1 MIRFRRIFAPPILA
15 LVMLGALLSLGVAG
29 CETPVQ
35 MQKLPELTF
44 AHLQPMKLDVA
55 RIEVVSEYRSP
66 LRAPN
71 VEHLFPTPP
80 LKAMKRWAKDRLRAV
95 GRSGVAKLI
104 LTKASAIETAL
115 PTQTGLKATF
125 TKQQSQRYDLTVEA
139 RLEVS
144 SPNRQGTT
152 TAHATRFSTVRE
164 DASINVRE
172 KIWFD
177 LTEALVHDFD
187 KAMEKN
193 MRQHLRGWLR

>member
-1 MIRFRRIFAPPILA
+1 MIRPFLKITPVI
-15 LVMLGALLSLGVAG
+15 VALLSLGLVLSLGG

-35 MQKLPELTF
+35 RQKLPELTF
-44 AHLQPMKLDVA
+44 AHLSSLKLNVA
-55 RIEVVSEYRSP
+55 RIEVVSQYRSP
-66 LRAPN
+66 LKAPN

-80 LKAMKRWAKDRLRAV
+80 LKAMKQWAKDRLRAV
-95 GRSGVAKLI
+95 GRSGSVKLI
-104 LTKASAIETAL
+104 ITKAAAIETAL
-115 PTQTGLKATF
+115 PVQTGLKATF
-125 TKQQSQRYDLTVEA
+125 TKQQTQRYDLTVEA

-144 SPNRQGTT
+144 SPNGHGTT

-164 DASINVRE
+164 DASIDARE

-193 MRQHLRGWLR
+193 IRQHLRGWLR

>member
-1 MIRFRRIFAPPILA
+1 MIRYRRIFAPLILA
-15 LVMLGALLSLGVAG
+15 FLSLSLGG

-35 MQKLPELTF
+35 RQKLPELTF
-44 AHLQPMKLDVA
+44 AHLQPFKLNVA
-55 RIEVVSEYRSP
+55 RIEVVSQYRPP
-66 LRAPN
+66 LKAPN

-80 LKAMKRWAKDRLRAV
+80 LKAMKQWAKDRLRAV
-95 GRSGVAKLI
+95 GRSGTAKLI
-104 LTKASAIETAL
+104 ITTASAIETAL
-115 PTQTGLKATF
+115 PVQTGLKATF
-125 TKQQSQRYDLTVEA
+125 TKQQTQRYDLTVEA

-144 SPNRQGTT
+144 SPQGHGTT

-164 DASINVRE
+164 DASINARE

-177 LTEALVHDFD
+177 LTEALVRDFD

>member
-15 LVMLGALLSLGVAG
+15 LLSLGLVLSLGG

-35 MQKLPELTF
+35 RQKLPELTF
-44 AHLQPMKLDVA
+44 AHLSPLKLNVA
-55 RIEVVSEYRSP
+55 RIEVVSQYRPP
-66 LRAPN
+66 LKAPN

-80 LKAMKRWAKDRLRAV
+80 LKAMKQWAKDRLRAV
-95 GRSGVAKLI
+95 GRSGSAKLI
-104 LTKASAIETAL
+104 ITTASAIETAL
-115 PTQTGLKATF
+115 PVQTGLKATF
-125 TKQQSQRYDLTVEA
+125 TKQQTQRYDLTVEA

-144 SPNRQGTT
+144 SPNGHGTA

-164 DASINVRE
+164 DASIDARE

>member
-1 MIRFRRIFAPPILA
+1 MIRNPRKITPPA
-15 LVMLGALLSLGVAG
+15 LVLAAVLSLGLAA
-29 CETPVQ
+29 CDTPVQ
-35 MQKLPELTF
+35 LQKLPELTF

-55 RIEVVSEYRSP
+55 RIEVVSQYRPP

-80 LKAMKRWAKDRLRAV
+80 LKAMKQWAKDRLRAV
-95 GRSGVAKLI
+95 GRSGSATLI
-104 LTKASAIETAL
+104 ITTASAIETAL
-115 PTQTGLKATF
+115 PVQTGFKATF
-125 TKQQSQRYDLTVEA
+125 TKQQTKRYDLTVEA

-144 SPNRQGTT
+144 SPNRRGNT
-152 TAHATRFSTVRE
+152 TAHASRFSTVRE
-164 DASINVRE
+164 DASINDRE

-193 MRQHLRGWLR
+193 VRQHLRAWLR